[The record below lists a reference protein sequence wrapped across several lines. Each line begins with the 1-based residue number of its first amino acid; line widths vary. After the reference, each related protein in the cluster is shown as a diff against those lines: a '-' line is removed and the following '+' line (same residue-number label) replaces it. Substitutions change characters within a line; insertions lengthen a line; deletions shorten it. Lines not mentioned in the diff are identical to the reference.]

1 MEQKKTVLI
10 VEDEKNIVDIIRF
23 NLQRTGYNT
32 LEAYDGE
39 AGLAMA
45 REKKPD
51 LILLDVMM
59 PKMMGFDVCRALR
72 AEGDN
77 VPVIILTAREEE
89 EDKILGLEIGADD
102 YITKPF
108 SMRELLA
115 RVKANIRRT
124 TMLSAPAAED
134 NAMSAGGGITI
145 NTDSFQVRKNGVP
158 IDLTQRE
165 YELLTFLASHP
176 GKVFSRVDLME
187 QVWNYG
193 YCRRRRAHGGRH
205 RPPPARKDR
214 GQPRRAGLHPH
225 APRRGLL
232 FLRAGVSCAHFSGKG
247 VSCYVPQP
255 AYEARDDHAAARH
268 LADGGGGRVFDDQR
282 HELLY

>member
-108 SMRELLA
+108 SINEVIA
-115 RVKANIRRT
+115 RIRANIRRHKDEVVGGSEADDGGVLT
-124 TMLSAPAAED
+124 VRGLSIDKSRYAARRGDAELEL
-134 NAMSAGGGITI
+134 S
-145 NTDSFQVRKNGVP
+145 KK
-158 IDLTQRE
+158 E
-165 YELLTFLASHP
+165 YELLLFLMQNP
-176 GKVFSRVDLME
+176 GVPFSREDLLEKVWGYGDFLGDVNTVDVTVSRLRKKLE
-187 QVWNYG
+187 RDPSNPEYLITKRGVG
-193 YCRRRRAHGGRH
+193 YYI
-205 RPPPARKDR
+205 
-214 GQPRRAGLHPH
+214 Q
-225 APRRGLL
+225 
-232 FLRAGVSCAHFSGKG
+232 
-247 VSCYVPQP
+247 
-255 AYEARDDHAAARH
+255 
-268 LADGGGGRVFDDQR
+268 
-282 HELLY
+282 

>member
-193 YCRRRRAHGGRH
+193 YVGDDARWTSPSAVCAKRSRTTPPRRPTSSRAAAWAIISPRRR
-205 RPPPARKDR
+205 K
-214 GQPRRAGLHPH
+214 LH
-225 APRRGLL
+225 ALSWERSLL
-232 FLRAGVSCAHFSGKG
+232 LCS
-247 VSCYVPQP
+247 
-255 AYEARDDHAAARH
+255 AACI
-268 LADGGGGRVFDDQR
+268 
-282 HELLY
+282 

>member
-23 NLQRTGYNT
+23 NLQRTGYDT

-72 AEGDN
+72 EEGDN

-124 TMLSAPAAED
+124 DMGKAESSAAARLDLGRICVDPQTMMVFKDGESLE
-134 NAMSAGGGITI
+134 
-145 NTDSFQVRKNGVP
+145 
-158 IDLTQRE
+158 LTQRE
-165 YELLTFLASHP
+165 YELVRLLASHR
-176 GKVFSRVDLME
+176 GQVFSREALME
-187 QVWNYG
+187 QVWNYEG
-193 YCRRRRAHGGRH
+193 YVGDVRAVDVAIRRLREKLEDD
-205 RPPPARKDR
+205 PAEPKFVVT
-214 GQPRRAGLHPH
+214 
-225 APRRGLL
+225 RRGL
-232 FLRAGVSCAHFSGKG
+232 G
-247 VSCYVPQP
+247 YVF
-255 AYEARDDHAAARH
+255 E
-268 LADGGGGRVFDDQR
+268 G
-282 HELLY
+282 